1 MNLEQLL
8 SRHFRLTQELATA
21 YRTQPWPT
29 AHIDRLADDL
39 AATEREI
46 VAVGPADEERV
57 GPTLN
62 PPATPSH
69 VVDHHLPEARA

>member
-1 MNLEQLL
+1 MMNLEQLMR
-8 SRHFRLTQELATA
+8 RHFRLTQELATA

-46 VAVGPADEERV
+46 VVSRPAD
-57 GPTLN
+57 

-69 VVDHHLPEARA
+69 VVDHLGIAP